1 MGWFRTQGIRVTCL
15 KLQFKHDVQ
24 KNASSDNE
32 NTLNVG
38 HLGPKEKKL
47 LPFLLYDVDP

>member
-1 MGWFRTQGIRVTCL
+1 MVQNPGGIKVTCL
-15 KLQFKHDVQ
+15 KLQIKHDVQ

-38 HLGPKEKKL
+38 HLGPKENKP
-47 LPFLLYDVDP
+47 LPFLCDVDDP